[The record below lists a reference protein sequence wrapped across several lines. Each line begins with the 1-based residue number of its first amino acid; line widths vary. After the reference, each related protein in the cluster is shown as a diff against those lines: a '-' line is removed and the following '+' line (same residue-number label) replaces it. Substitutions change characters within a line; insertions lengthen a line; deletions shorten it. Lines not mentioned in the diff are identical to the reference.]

1 MLDMIRHGF
10 EPSHISDGWIYDMV
24 VGMGIF
30 NIIQHSSNR
39 ILHTLEMC
47 LIKVKRKLL
56 PGSLEI
62 SRIILNLFTCKMK
75 ILNTFHIFT
84 YHVVLVAAVKNK
96 LSSFICES
104 IWSVHDNFV
113 TVMGGL
119 IPSALGCFFFKDERK
134 LWIE

>member
-1 MLDMIRHGF
+1 MVL
-10 EPSHISDGWIYDMV
+10 SLAISVMV
-24 VGMGIF
+24 EYTTWLWVWAYSILSSMSIL
-30 NIIQHSSNR
+30 QHSSNR

-84 YHVVLVAAVKNK
+84 YHVVLVAGVKNK
-96 LSSFICES
+96 LSSFMCES